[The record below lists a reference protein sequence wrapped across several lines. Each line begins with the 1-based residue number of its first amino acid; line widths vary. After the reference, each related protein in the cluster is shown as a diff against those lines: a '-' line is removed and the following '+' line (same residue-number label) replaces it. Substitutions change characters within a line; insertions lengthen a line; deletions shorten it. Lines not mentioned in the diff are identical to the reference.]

1 MVLRCPPPTS
11 DGRSTVRSN
20 SNRTH
25 RCVHSAD
32 TLLNKVSREY
42 WIPSMSPSL
51 HLSACRVC
59 VGIATFA
66 IAFSFSVQPVSAQ
79 QPGPVSKVA
88 EKINPANW
96 KLPSF
101 RLPNFLVPQDEQS
114 RIVQR
119 KDGLVQDIKGTASR
133 SWQRTKATFNPARL
147 NPMNLFAG
155 AAGPSN
161 NGGEKKPGF
170 FSSLLSPPVSQPT
183 ERVATVNE
191 FLGQSR
197 P

>member
-1 MVLRCPPPTS
+1 
-11 DGRSTVRSN
+11 
-20 SNRTH
+20 
-25 RCVHSAD
+25 
-32 TLLNKVSREY
+32 
-42 WIPSMSPSL
+42 MSPSL
-51 HLSACRVC
+51 NLSAHRVC
-59 VGIATFA
+59 TGIIAFA
-66 IAFSFSVQPVSAQ
+66 IALTFSVQPVSAQ
-79 QPGPVSKVA
+79 APGPVSTVA
-88 EKINPANW
+88 KKINPANW

-119 KDGLVQDIKGTASR
+119 KDGLVEDIKGTASR

-155 AAGPSN
+155 AAGAGN
-161 NGGEKKPGF
+161 ATDEKKPGF
-170 FSSLLSPPVSQPT
+170 FSSLLSPPESRPS

-191 FLGQSR
+191 YLGQPR

>member
-1 MVLRCPPPTS
+1 
-11 DGRSTVRSN
+11 
-20 SNRTH
+20 
-25 RCVHSAD
+25 
-32 TLLNKVSREY
+32 
-42 WIPSMSPSL
+42 MSPSL
-51 HLSACRVC
+51 NLSVCRVC
-59 VGIATFA
+59 AGIAAFA
-66 IAFSFSVQPVSAQ
+66 IALSVSGQPASAQ
-79 QPGPVSKVA
+79 EPGPVSKVA
-88 EKINPANW
+88 EKLNPVNW
-96 KLPSF
+96 KLPTF

-133 SWQRTKATFNPARL
+133 SWQRTKETFNPARL

-161 NGGEKKPGF
+161 TTDEKKPGF
-170 FSSLLSPPVSQPT
+170 FSSLLSPPESQPA